1 MSNQHPNPAV
11 ADQHATIP
19 QLHARAAQDYAAN
32 QQAARTREAQGGPGQ
47 RDGVLPGGDR

>member
-1 MSNQHPNPAV
+1 MSDHPNPAV

-32 QQAARTREAQGGPGQ
+32 QQAARTRETQGGPEQ
-47 RDGVLPGGDR
+47 RDGILPATR